1 MKICTNNV
9 PRETVCY
16 WDILTEY
23 SERFSEYPWL
33 EDETLVM
40 DKGIDEFILGKLK
53 EGEKAIKENCELIT
67 YRGSEC
73 A

>member
-23 SERFSEYPWL
+23 SERSSEYPWL
-33 EDETLVM
+33 EDENIVLDSQV
-40 DKGIDEFILGKLK
+40 DVLIEEYVKGTK
-53 EGEKAIKENCELIT
+53 
-67 YRGSEC
+67 
-73 A
+73 